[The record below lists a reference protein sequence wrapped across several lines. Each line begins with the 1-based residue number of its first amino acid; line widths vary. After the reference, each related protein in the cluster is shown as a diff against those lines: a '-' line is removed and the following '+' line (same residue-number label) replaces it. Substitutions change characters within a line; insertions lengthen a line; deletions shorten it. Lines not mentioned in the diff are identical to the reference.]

1 MNQIDKGYLF
11 FGLPYNNLRVSVH
24 LGPWVYFRS
33 QEGAKP
39 HSRLKN
45 NFSMQNGTVC
55 HRRVPAG
62 PPKAL
67 LRDPKWLKMIKKNK
81 IQNLNRMAD
90 FTYNSHSRII

>member
-11 FGLPYNNLRVSVH
+11 FGLPYNNLGVSVH

-45 NFSMQNGTVC
+45 NFSMQNG
-55 HRRVPAG
+55 
-62 PPKAL
+62 
-67 LRDPKWLKMIKKNK
+67 KNQTSDK
-81 IQNLNRMAD
+81 GLVE
-90 FTYNSHSRII
+90 HSMS